1 MERKSL
7 YSAVLG
13 VAGML
18 VLLGGSPRRA
28 AAEASGPITEG
39 SLVRLDAKGEPQA
52 FCPLKHTDVQAG
64 ISGPLARVTVTQQ
77 FENPS
82 AEKIEAI
89 YTFPLPPNAAVDDM
103 RMEIGDRTVIGK
115 IKRREEA
122 RAIYE
127 AARERGQLA
136 GLLDQERPNIFT
148 QSVANIPPHSRVNIT
163 IAYVETVPYEAGTY
177 EFIFPMVVAPRYVP
191 ASVRDGGRISPPVT
205 PEGTRA
211 GHDISIRVTLDA
223 GMPVETLEC
232 PTHAVDVA
240 RPGAGRATVQ
250 LKEQSTIPNK
260 DFILRYHVA
269 GSRIR
274 DAALAHTEGRD
285 GYFTL
290 ILQPPDRVTEQE
302 VTPRELVFVI
312 DTSGSM
318 HGFPIEKSKE
328 VLKMALD
335 TLRPADTFNIIT
347 FSGDEHVLFDKPLP
361 ATRENIRKAWEFV
374 ASRDGRGGTEMM
386 KAIRAALDPSD
397 RQDHLRIACF
407 MTDGEVGN
415 DLEIIDEVRRH
426 PNARVFAFGIG
437 SSVNRFLLDNMTR
450 FGRGEVEYVGLN
462 DDGSAAARR
471 LYERVRNPLLTDIHV
486 DWNGL
491 PLSEVYPPQIPDLFS
506 AKPVVIVGRYTGAAS
521 GAIRLRG
528 KMAGHD
534 FTREIRVHLPASEPQ
549 HDVVATLWAR
559 AKVADL
565 MSQDLTGIQ
574 RGAPR
579 NDIREA
585 ITKVGL
591 DYRLVTQYTSFVA
604 VEEAVVTEGGKPRR
618 IEVPVE
624 MPEGMSYEGVFG
636 ESRPVA
642 YKASAAS
649 GHTPSFLPFGI
660 MGRAAPPPM
669 AAPQSPSMPPEQAFS
684 SKLNPLLQ
692 GLAPGTEVSV
702 EVWLTNTSPATI
714 AKLKQL
720 GAQILGQ
727 PPSAKLVFVK
737 IRAEKLAGLA
747 KLAEVRYVTPM
758 K

>member
-1 MERKSL
+1 MKRKSF
-7 YSAVLG
+7 YFAVLAA
-13 VAGML
+13 AGL
-18 VLLGGSPRRA
+18 SALLAGSPGRNTGQG
-28 AAEASGPITEG
+28 GPVTQG
-39 SLVRLDAKGEPQA
+39 SLFMLDLKGQPRA
-52 FCPLKHTDVQAG
+52 FCPLKHTDVQAD

-82 AEKIEAI
+82 PEKIEAI
-89 YTFPLPPNAAVDDM
+89 YTFPLPHNAAVDDM
-103 RMEIGDRTVIGK
+103 RMQIGDRTVIGK

-127 AARERGQLA
+127 AARARGQLA

-148 QSVANIPPHSRVNIT
+148 QSVANIPPHAKVNIV
-163 IAYVETVPYEAGTY
+163 IRYVETMPYEGGTY
-177 EFIFPMVVAPRYVP
+177 EFVFPMVVAPRYIP
-191 ASVRDGGRISPPVT
+191 RSVTDAGRISPPVT

-211 GHDISIRVTLDA
+211 GHDISIKVTLDA
-223 GMPVETLEC
+223 GMPVESLEC

-240 RPGAGRATVQ
+240 RPATSQAAVQ
-250 LKEQSTIPNK
+250 LKDLATIPNK
-260 DFILRYHVA
+260 DFILRYRVA
-269 GSRIR
+269 GARIQ
-274 DAALAHTEGRD
+274 DAVLAHTQGRD

-290 ILQPPDRVTEQE
+290 ILQPPDRVTDQQ
-302 VTPRELVFVI
+302 VTPRELVFVV

-335 TLRPADTFNIIT
+335 SLRPADTFNIIT
-347 FSGDEHVLFDKPLP
+347 FSGDEHILFDKPMP
-361 ATRENIRKAWEFV
+361 ATRENLQRAWEFV

-397 RQDHLRIACF
+397 RQDHLRITCF

-471 LYERVRNPLLTDIHV
+471 LNERVHNPLLTDIRV

-491 PLSEVYPPQIPDLFS
+491 PISEVYPPQIPDLFS
-506 AKPVVIVGRYTGAAS
+506 AKPVVISGRYTSAAN
-521 GAIRLRG
+521 GVIRLRG
-528 KMAGHD
+528 KMAGHE
-534 FTREIRVHLPASEPQ
+534 FTREIRINLPASEPR

-565 MSQDLTGIQ
+565 MSQDLIGMQ

-585 ITKVGL
+585 IVKLGL
-591 DYRLVTQYTSFVA
+591 DYRLMTQYTSFVA
-604 VEEAVVTEGGKPRR
+604 VEETVVTEGGQPRR

-636 ESRPVA
+636 ERREVA
-642 YKASAAS
+642 YKAAPAS
-649 GHTPSFLPFGI
+649 GFV
-660 MGRAAPPPM
+660 GRTFESIAAPRQDR
-669 AAPQSPSMPPEQAFS
+669 AMPPVEIAPPVRQDTNVPP
-684 SKLNPLLQ
+684 SKLNPLLR
-692 GLAPGTEVSV
+692 GLAAGTDVSV
-702 EVWLTNTSPATI
+702 EVWLTDTSPATI

-727 PPSAKLVFVK
+727 PQSAKLVFVK
-737 IRAEKLAGLA
+737 IRAEKLADLV